1 MTIASIIMAINNSK
15 NSNNGPTS
23 TINIVPSSDLRN
35 NSTINIVP
43 SSDLRNNYSRIHDLS
58 TSTGEPV
65 YITKN
70 GYADGVFFSM
80 EAFESYQNK
89 LILRFEREVMEKR
102 YYEDI
107 ISMSRGE
114 GCTPQEAADKI
125 RAELGV

>member
-1 MTIASIIMAINNSK
+1 
-15 NSNNGPTS
+15 
-23 TINIVPSSDLRN
+23 
-35 NSTINIVP
+35 
-43 SSDLRNNYSRIHDLS
+43 
-58 TSTGEPV
+58 
-65 YITKN
+65 
-70 GYADGVFFSM
+70 M

>member
-1 MTIASIIMAINNSK
+1 MAINNSK

-23 TINIVPSSDLRN
+23 I
-35 NSTINIVP
+35 INIVP

-89 LILRFEREVMEKR
+89 LILRFEREVMTKTSSQCLGAKVALRRKPRTRSER
-102 YYEDI
+102 SWAFD
-107 ISMSRGE
+107 R
-114 GCTPQEAADKI
+114 I
-125 RAELGV
+125 RC

>member
-15 NSNNGPTS
+15 NSNNGPT
-23 TINIVPSSDLRN
+23 
-35 NSTINIVP
+35 STINIVP

-107 ISMSRGE
+107 ISMTRGE

>member
-1 MTIASIIMAINNSK
+1 MANDHTNFGQI
-15 NSNNGPTS
+15 
-23 TINIVPSSDLRN
+23 
-35 NSTINIVP
+35 STINIVP
-43 SSDLRNNYSRIHDLS
+43 SSDLRNNYSKIHDLS

-89 LILRFEREVMEKR
+89 FILKFEKVVMEKR

-107 ISMSRGE
+107 ISMSKGE
-114 GCTPQEAADKI
+114 GCTPQEAVDKI
-125 RAELGV
+125 RAELGL